1 MTIQGEHARIIVDA
15 LKAAGINYIVYM
27 PDSFFFDV
35 LKIIE
40 NDPEITSISVSNECT
55 GLCMCAGAWL
65 GGKKP
70 AMIMENTGLLVS
82 AYGIARLHNL
92 FGIPVLLLLS
102 YRGDIGDGFWWSP
115 PLGHATE
122 PVLRGLQIPYVSVWK
137 DDDVREAILA
147 SQRCLDVG
155 EELRAVLFRGV
166 GEW

>member
-1 MTIQGEHARIIVDA
+1 MAIHAEQAQVIVAA
-15 LKAAGINYIVYM
+15 LKAAGVNYVAYL
-27 PDSFFFDV
+27 PDSFFFNV
-35 LKIIE
+35 LQFIKQ
-40 NDPEITSISVSNECT
+40 DPEITSISVSNECT

-70 AMIMENTGLLVS
+70 AMIMENTGLLVC

-102 YRGDIGDGFWWSP
+102 YRGDVGDGFWWSP
-115 PLGHATE
+115 PLSHATE

-137 DDDVREAILA
+137 DDDISEAILG

-166 GEW
+166 GQW

>member
-1 MTIQGEHARIIVDA
+1 MAIQEDHARVIVDA
-15 LKAAGINYIVYM
+15 LKAAGINYVAYL

-40 NDPEITSISVSNECT
+40 QDPEITSISVSNECT

-70 AMIMENTGLLVS
+70 AMIMENTGLLVC
-82 AYGIARLHNL
+82 AYGIVRLHNL

-102 YRGDIGDGFWWSP
+102 YRGDVGDGFWWSP

-122 PVLRGLQIPYVSVWK
+122 PVLQGLQIPYIGVRHL
-137 DDDVREAILA
+137 DEVREAILG
-147 SQRCLDVG
+147 SQRYLDVSD
-155 EELRAVLFRGV
+155 ELRAVIFRGV
-166 GEW
+166 DQW